1 MIWNECFILVF
12 WYNNVFYLW
21 MGNKGIDRLIRWDVI
36 LGVIAISIIIMV
48 LFVELWFTLKQE
60 KKMKKFYEDNDLEWK
75 K

>member
-1 MIWNECFILVF
+1 MD
-12 WYNNVFYLW
+12 
-21 MGNKGIDRLIRWDVI
+21 NKGIDRLIRWDVI

-48 LFVELWFTLKQE
+48 LVVELCFTLKQE